1 MCNSILKHLSN
12 HLKMLGAYSV
22 SKTALFGLTK
32 ALSSDLAS
40 ENIRVNCVAPG
51 IIKTKFSSA
60 MYENDTAHE
69 IALSMIP
76 MKR

>member
-1 MCNSILKHLSN
+1 
-12 HLKMLGAYSV
+12 MLGAYSV

-60 MYENDTAHE
+60 MYENDIARE